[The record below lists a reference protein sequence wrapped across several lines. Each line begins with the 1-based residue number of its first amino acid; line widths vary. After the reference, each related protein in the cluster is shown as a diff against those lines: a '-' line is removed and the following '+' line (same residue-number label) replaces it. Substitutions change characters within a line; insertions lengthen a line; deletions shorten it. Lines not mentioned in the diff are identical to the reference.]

1 MGDQLG
7 VFDDNEVQNLT
18 PQQREQQKQ
27 RIQELLQNNPEIRA
41 IINQDPRILTRDR
54 AINAILRRELGRP

>member
-7 VFDDNEVQNLT
+7 VFDNNEVGNLT

-27 RIQELLQNNPEIRA
+27 RILELLQNNPEIRA

-54 AINAILRRELGRP
+54 AINGILRRELGRP